1 MTIDSFGISHFSV
14 EYPSF
19 TFIIR
24 DLSRPPWLRGWILS
38 EKELGGRII
47 NALPSVEFRATHVVP
62 ANIFNIYFFCLSYC
76 NNINEGNKILGQWCV
91 YTSIIAPSFCR
102 TKHTVNSQLAIC
114 WLLRQLGSLTVRR
127 SLTDCTVIEH
137 NSTTVSASHCC
148 FSMLPTKKGLNSAR
162 VSGRSDLSATII
174 LQDHFSR
181 VIAHSVPLLSTSRCT
196 CLQVTSHNRIL
207 CLIRVWCCT
216 VDRRQSLGARYMS
229 HFDSIRTPLAY
240 WIDWSSSCDEILA
253 QAFIHMT
260 LTCSQ
265 LSLLRQENEFI
276 LESHLLL
283 SNIS

>member
-1 MTIDSFGISHFSV
+1 M
-14 EYPSF
+14 
-19 TFIIR
+19 
-24 DLSRPPWLRGWILS
+24 
-38 EKELGGRII
+38 
-47 NALPSVEFRATHVVP
+47 
-62 ANIFNIYFFCLSYC
+62 
-76 NNINEGNKILGQWCV
+76 
-91 YTSIIAPSFCR
+91 
-102 TKHTVNSQLAIC
+102 C

-127 SLTDCTVIEH
+127 SLSHCTVIEH
-137 NSTTVSASHCC
+137 NSTTVSASNCC
-148 FSMLPTKKGLNSAR
+148 FSVLPTKKGYTLRECLDAQTY
-162 VSGRSDLSATII
+162 LLLLFCKII
-174 LQDHFSR
+174 SLEWLL
-181 VIAHSVPLLSTSRCT
+181 HSVPLRSTSRCT

-229 HFDSIRTPLAY
+229 HFDSIRIPLAY